1 MPQSR
6 QACGTSLTPR
16 FGFSFRIET
25 QQHGLEPQTIESLN
39 ILRERKTPFIV
50 ALNKIDRL
58 YGWEATPN
66 NSVLDSLEKQKES
79 VRREYEDRVRQTI
92 VAFAEQGL
100 NAELF
105 YRNNDLRRVVSLVP
119 TSAITGEGIPDMLAL
134 LVQLTQKM
142 LGDVL
147 MYNTEVEAT
156 VLEVCATA

>member
-1 MPQSR
+1 
-6 QACGTSLTPR
+6 
-16 FGFSFRIET
+16 
-25 QQHGLEPQTIESLN
+25 
-39 ILRERKTPFIV
+39 V

-105 YRNNDLRRVVSLVP
+105 YRNNDVRRVVSLVP
-119 TSAITGEGIPDMLAL
+119 TSAITGEGIPDLLAL

-156 VLEVCATA
+156 VLEVRAPACLGGWGERGRRRTAGSRAMRVFVLSGRSSRSR